1 MPIIL
6 KVNGCRFFFF
16 SNEKGEPP
24 HVHIEK
30 SGKSAKVWL
39 VPVMLQ
45 KSGGFKPH
53 EINDL
58 LKLTQKHKEDLLEA
72 WNAYFK

>member
-1 MPIIL
+1 MPTIL
-6 KVNGCRFFFF
+6 KLRGYRFFFF

-30 SGKSAKVWL
+30 SGKSAEVWL
-39 VPVMLQ
+39 TPVMLQ

-53 EINDL
+53 EINEV
-58 LKLTQKHKEDLLEA
+58 LKLTQEHREELLEA

>member
-1 MPIIL
+1 MSTIL
-6 KVNGCRFFFF
+6 KINGCRFFFF

-39 VPVMLQ
+39 TPVMLQ
-45 KSGGFKPH
+45 KSRGFKPH
-53 EINDL
+53 EINEL
-58 LKLTQKHKEDLLEA
+58 LKLTQNHKEDLLEA
-72 WNAYFK
+72 WNAYFN